1 MIKKMTILMLLGL
14 IIACSSNDDKNE
26 ANDDKNESMAPG
38 GGLEGK
44 WEMTS
49 YTAYM
54 PSLPEISENGIEWT
68 FNAETQELKVINNL
82 ESEYPYI
89 MKSGVY
95 DLKILNDKI
104 IFVAEKDTMNYKII
118 DNNLSI
124 DTNTDPR
131 ISRDGPIMEFK
142 RD

>member
-26 ANDDKNESMAPG
+26 AIN

-142 RD
+142 WD

>member
-142 RD
+142 WD

>member
-26 ANDDKNESMAPG
+26 PIN

-54 PSLPEISENGIEWT
+54 PSLPEISENDIEWT

-82 ESEYPYI
+82 DSEYPYI

-131 ISRDGPIMEFK
+131 ISGDGPIMEFK
-142 RD
+142 WD

>member
-14 IIACSSNDDKNE
+14 VIACCSNDDKNE
-26 ANDDKNESMAPG
+26 PIN

-118 DNNLSI
+118 DNNLLI

-142 RD
+142 WD

>member
-1 MIKKMTILMLLGL
+1 MIKKMTILMLLGF

-26 ANDDKNESMAPG
+26 LIN

-49 YTAYM
+49 YTAYI
-54 PSLPEISENGIEWT
+54 PSLPEISENDIEWT

-89 MKSGVY
+89 IKSGIY
-95 DLKILNDKI
+95 GLKILNDKI

-142 RD
+142 WD

>member
-1 MIKKMTILMLLGL
+1 MNKKMTILMLLGL

-26 ANDDKNESMAPG
+26 PINE
-38 GGLEGK
+38 GLEGK

-49 YTAYM
+49 YTAFM
-54 PSLPEISENGIEWT
+54 PSLPEISENDIEWT

-104 IFVAEKDTMNYKII
+104 IFVIKKDTMNYKII

-131 ISRDGPIMEFK
+131 ISKDGPIMEFK
-142 RD
+142 WDQ

>member
-1 MIKKMTILMLLGL
+1 
-14 IIACSSNDDKNE
+14 
-26 ANDDKNESMAPG
+26 
-38 GGLEGK
+38 
-44 WEMTS
+44 MTS

-68 FNAETQELKVINNL
+68 FNVVTQELKVINNL

-142 RD
+142 WD